1 MAHFNDA
8 VRLDQLVALACG
20 LEEGSR
26 LFYVEIGK
34 QFADDQQTAS
44 LIKTLTVAEDRHR
57 QHLLKAY
64 RSVVGEE
71 LDLVTL
77 QKQLGDDV
85 GGRVMEGGI
94 EVANVLA
101 WAKGRQ
107 INEILD
113 LAISLEMNAY
123 DLYLKMGRTV
133 ENEQAAT
140 IFRTLAEEELQHLR
154 QLSAL
159 REART

>member
-1 MAHFNDA
+1 
-8 VRLDQLVALACG
+8 
-20 LEEGSR
+20 
-26 LFYVEIGK
+26 
-34 QFADDQQTAS
+34 
-44 LIKTLTVAEDRHR
+44 
-57 QHLLKAY
+57 
-64 RSVVGEE
+64 
-71 LDLVTL
+71 
-77 QKQLGDDV
+77 
-85 GGRVMEGGI
+85 MEGGI